1 MFEVTVNGRKQR
13 YNTKP
18 TMNVD
23 TTGSSGGGS
32 IPKPLTYD
40 YMPEGYP
47 KKDGWSIV
55 RDGNTEGKV
64 AAVGAQLYKI
74 SDMVPTYDDLW
85 SATLTPI
92 GLPVDPAA
100 VSDLGMT
107 ENKVSD
113 NITEFVI
120 GRNLVYLYVISENNA
135 SFEGITFP
143 TKGTYVSYDAEHFKL
158 GVGSGVITPMSTDF
172 LPKNLNVVFRGE
184 PGHAPTSCN
193 VTYDELRG
201 WVERDIPVFAVFISA
216 NAQLNIAGI
225 APLTDMLR
233 FVYYV
238 PYKSAVENKTFTYK
252 SDGTFVIQP
261 NQ

>member
-1 MFEVTVNGRKQR
+1 MKVPCGGFDLDESVF
-13 YNTKP
+13 
-18 TMNVD
+18 NVD
-23 TTGSSGGGS
+23 KNSKQLKLNSPIS
-32 IPKPLTYD
+32 YD

-55 RDGNTEGKV
+55 WDGNTEGKV

-74 SDMVPTYDDLW
+74 SDMMPTYDDLW

-92 GLPVDPAA
+92 GLPGNPAA

-107 ENKVSD
+107 QNKVSD

-120 GRNLVYLYVISENNA
+120 GRNLVHLYVISENNA

-143 TKGTYVSYDAEHFKL
+143 TKGTYISYDAKHFKL
-158 GVGSGVITPMSTDF
+158 GVGSGVITPMSADF

-184 PGHAPTSCN
+184 IGHAPTSCN

-201 WVERDIPVFAVFISA
+201 WVTNDIPVLAVFISA
-216 NAQLNIAGI
+216 NARYNIIGTAS
-225 APLTDMLR
+225 LTDSLR
-233 FVYYV
+233 FVYFANG
-238 PYKSAVENKTFTYK
+238 STSSSFAYK
-252 SDGTFVIQP
+252 SDGTFSVGGSSS
-261 NQ
+261 